1 VSKKIK
7 LDRTDVKMD
16 DINSWL
22 LKLHEAIDEEVEL
35 GALAQ
40 EELEAIIYGN
50 ISNYLERF
58 FNYPDYGN
66 YN

>member
-1 VSKKIK
+1 M

-16 DINSWL
+16 HINSWL
-22 LKLHEAIDEEVEL
+22 LKLHEAIDKEVYL
-35 GALAQ
+35 DSAAQ
-40 EELEAIIYGN
+40 EQLEAIIYGN

-58 FNYPDYGN
+58 FDYPDYGN